1 MNEFKTCHPM
11 VNFLYF
17 FLVIGFTMF
26 LMHPVS
32 LGITLFCAILY
43 SFVLKGKRKAL
54 KSIGVAVFVILITAI
69 LNPLFSHYGVTV
81 ITYLPTGNPLTAE
94 SICYGIAA
102 GVMLS
107 SVLLYFSCFNMV
119 LSSDKFTYLFGRI
132 IPKLSMVFSMII
144 RFVPTLISRLKEISA
159 VQKTLGRDISKGGI
173 IKRVKCGIKILS
185 VLITWSLENAIET
198 ADSMKSRGYG
208 LSGRT
213 SYTIFKLEKRDKL
226 MLLSMGIL
234 SAVILWGILSGK
246 LNYSYFPVLY
256 TEKLSFLSLCMHTA
270 YLFLCLTPVL
280 LEWREAIRWNVIKSK
295 I

>member
-32 LGITLFCAILY
+32 LGITFFCAILY

-94 SICYGIAA
+94 SIYYGLAA

-132 IPKLSMVFSMII
+132 IPKLSMVFSMIM

-173 IKRVKCGIKILS
+173 IKRIKCGIKILS
-185 VLITWSLENAIET
+185 ILITWSLENAIET

-234 SAVILWGILSGK
+234 SAVILWGILSGELK
-246 LNYSYFPVLY
+246 YSYFPVIY

-270 YLFLCLTPVL
+270 YFLLCLTPVL
-280 LEWREAIRWNVIKSK
+280 FEWREAVRWSAIKSK

>member
-1 MNEFKTCHPM
+1 MNEFKSCHPI

-17 FLVIGFTMF
+17 FLAIGFTMF

-32 LGITLFCAILY
+32 LGITLLCAVLY
-43 SFVLKGKRKAL
+43 TFVLKGKEKAL
-54 KSIGVAVFVILITAI
+54 RSVGLAIFVILFTAI

-81 ITYLPTGNPLTAE
+81 ITYLPSGNPLTAE
-94 SICYGIAA
+94 SIYYGIAA

-107 SVLLYFSCFNMV
+107 SVLLYFSCSNMV
-119 LSSDKFTYLFGRI
+119 LTSDKFTYLFGRI
-132 IPKLSMVFSMII
+132 IPKLSMVFSMIM
-144 RFVPTLISRLKEISA
+144 RFIPTLISRLKEISA

-173 IKRVKCGIKILS
+173 MKRIKCGIKFLS
-185 VLITWSLENAIET
+185 ILITWSLENAIET

-213 SYTIFKLEKRDKL
+213 SYTIFKLQKRDKL

-234 SAVILWGILSGK
+234 SAVILCGILSGELK
-246 LNYSYFPVLY
+246 FSYFPVLY
-256 TEKLSFLSLCMHTA
+256 TEKLNLLSLCLHTA
-270 YLFLCLTPVL
+270 YFLLCLTPVL
-280 LEWREAIRWNVIKSK
+280 LEWREALRWNAINSK

>member
-1 MNEFKTCHPM
+1 MNEFKSCHPI

-32 LGITLFCAILY
+32 LGITLLCAVLY
-43 SFVLKGKRKAL
+43 TFVLKGKKEAL
-54 KSIGVAVFVILITAI
+54 KSIGLVVFVILITAI

-107 SVLLYFSCFNMV
+107 SVLLYFSCSNMV
-119 LSSDKFTYLFGRI
+119 LTSDKFTYLFGRI
-132 IPKLSMVFSMII
+132 IPKLSMVFSMIL
-144 RFVPTLISRLKEISA
+144 RFVPTLISRLKEIFA
-159 VQKTLGRDISKGGI
+159 VQKTLGRDISKGSI
-173 IKRVKCGIKILS
+173 IKRIKCGIKILS
-185 VLITWSLENAIET
+185 ILITWSLENAIET

-234 SAVILWGILSGK
+234 SAIILWGILSGE
-246 LNYSYFPVLY
+246 LRYSYFPIYY
-256 TEKLSFLSLCMHTA
+256 TEKLSFFPLCLHTA
-270 YLFLCLTPVL
+270 YFLLCLTPVL
-280 LEWREAIRWNVIKSK
+280 LEWREAVRWNVIKSK

>member
-1 MNEFKTCHPM
+1 MNEFKSCHPI

-43 SFVLKGKRKAL
+43 TFVLKGKRKAL
-54 KSIGVAVFVILITAI
+54 KSMGLAVFVILITAI

-107 SVLLYFSCFNMV
+107 SVLLYFSCSNMV
-119 LSSDKFTYLFGRI
+119 LTSDKFTYLFGRI
-132 IPKLSMVFSMII
+132 IPKLSMVFSMIL

-173 IKRVKCGIKILS
+173 IKRIKCGIKILS
-185 VLITWSLENAIET
+185 ILITWSLENAIET

-234 SAVILWGILSGK
+234 SAVILWGILSGGLK
-246 LNYSYFPVLY
+246 YSYFPVYY
-256 TEKLSFLSLCMHTA
+256 TENLSFLPLFLHTA
-270 YLFLCLTPVL
+270 YFLLCLTPVL
-280 LEWREAIRWNVIKSK
+280 FEWREAVRWNVIKSK

>member
-1 MNEFKTCHPM
+1 
-11 VNFLYF
+11 
-17 FLVIGFTMF
+17 MF

-32 LGITLFCAILY
+32 LGITLFCAVLY
-43 SFVLKGKRKAL
+43 TFVLKGKRKAL
-54 KSIGVAVFVILITAI
+54 KSMGVAVFVILFTAI

-94 SICYGIAA
+94 SCYYGIAA

-107 SVLLYFSCFNMV
+107 SVLLYFSCSNMV
-119 LSSDKFTYLFGRI
+119 LTSDKFTYLFGRI
-132 IPKLSMVFSMII
+132 IPKLSMVFSMIL

-185 VLITWSLENAIET
+185 ILITWSLENAIET

>member
-256 TEKLSFLSLCMHTA
+256 TKKLSFLSLCMHTA

>member
-1 MNEFKTCHPM
+1 MNEFKSCHPI

-32 LGITLFCAILY
+32 LGITLFCAVLY
-43 SFVLKGKRKAL
+43 TFVLKGKRKAL
-54 KSIGVAVFVILITAI
+54 KSMGLAVFVILITAI

-94 SICYGIAA
+94 SCYYGIAA

-107 SVLLYFSCFNMV
+107 SVLLYFSCSNMV
-119 LSSDKFTYLFGRI
+119 LTSDKFTYLFGRI
-132 IPKLSMVFSMII
+132 IPKLSMVFSMIL

-173 IKRVKCGIKILS
+173 IKRIKCGIKILS
-185 VLITWSLENAIET
+185 ILITWSLENAIET

-226 MLLSMGIL
+226 MLLSMGVL
-234 SAVILWGILSGK
+234 SAVILWGILSGELK
-246 LNYSYFPVLY
+246 YSYFPVFY

-280 LEWREAIRWNVIKSK
+280 LEWREAVRWNAIKSK

>member
-1 MNEFKTCHPM
+1 MNEFKTCHPI
-11 VNFLYF
+11 VNVLYF

-32 LGITLFCAILY
+32 LGITLFCAVVY
-43 SFVLKGKRKAL
+43 TFVLKGKCEAL
-54 KSIGVAVFVILITAI
+54 KSMGLACFVILFTAI
-69 LNPLFSHYGVTV
+69 LNPLFSHNGMTV

-107 SVLLYFSCFNMV
+107 SVLLYFSCSNMV
-119 LSSDKFTYLFGRI
+119 LTSDKFTYLFGRI
-132 IPKLSMVFSMII
+132 IPKLSMVFSMIM

-159 VQKTLGRDISKGGI
+159 VQKTLGRDISKGSI
-173 IKRVKCGIKILS
+173 IKRIKCGIKILS
-185 VLITWSLENAIET
+185 ILITWSLENAIET

-226 MLLSMGIL
+226 MLLSMGIF
-234 SAVILWGILSGK
+234 SAVILYGILSGGLK
-246 LNYSYFPVLY
+246 YSYFPVCY
-256 TEKLSFLSLCMHTA
+256 TEKPSIFSLCLHTA
-270 YLFLCLTPVL
+270 YFLLCLTPVL
-280 LEWREAIRWNVIKSK
+280 LEWREAIRWNAIKSK

>member
-1 MNEFKTCHPM
+1 MNEFKSCHPI
-11 VNFLYF
+11 VNFFYF

-32 LGITLFCAILY
+32 LGITLFCAVLY
-43 SFVLKGKRKAL
+43 NFVLKGKREAL
-54 KSIGVAVFVILITAI
+54 KSMGLAVFVILITAI

-102 GVMLS
+102 GIMLS
-107 SVLLYFSCFNMV
+107 SVLLYFSCSNMV
-119 LSSDKFTYLFGRI
+119 LTSDKFTYLFGRI
-132 IPKLSMVFSMII
+132 IPKLSMVFSMIL
-144 RFVPTLISRLKEISA
+144 RFIPTLISRLKEISA
-159 VQKTLGRDISKGGI
+159 VQKSLGRDISKGSI
-173 IKRVKCGIKILS
+173 IKRIKCGIKILS
-185 VLITWSLENAIET
+185 ILVTWSLENAIET

-226 MLLSMGIL
+226 MLLSMSIL
-234 SAVILWGILSGK
+234 SAVILWGMMSGE
-246 LNYSYFPVLY
+246 LRYSYFPIYY
-256 TEKLSFLSLCMHTA
+256 TEKLSFLSFCLHTS
-270 YLFLCLTPVL
+270 YFLLCLTPVL
-280 LEWREAIRWNVIKSK
+280 FEWREAVRWNVIKSK

>member
-1 MNEFKTCHPM
+1 MNEFKSCHPM

-32 LGITLFCAILY
+32 LGITLFCAVLY
-43 SFVLKGKRKAL
+43 TFVLKGKRKAL
-54 KSIGVAVFVILITAI
+54 KSMGVAVFVILFTAI

-94 SICYGIAA
+94 SCYYGIAA

-107 SVLLYFSCFNMV
+107 SVLLYFSCSNMV
-119 LSSDKFTYLFGRI
+119 LTSDKFTYLFGRI
-132 IPKLSMVFSMII
+132 IPKLSMVFSMIL

-280 LEWREAIRWNVIKSK
+280 LEWREAVRWNAIKSK

>member
-1 MNEFKTCHPM
+1 MNEFKSCHPM

-32 LGITLFCAILY
+32 LGITLFCAVLY
-43 SFVLKGKRKAL
+43 TFVLKGKRKAL
-54 KSIGVAVFVILITAI
+54 KSMGVAVFVILFTAI

-107 SVLLYFSCFNMV
+107 SVLLYFSCSNMV
-119 LSSDKFTYLFGRI
+119 LTSDKFTYLFGRI
-132 IPKLSMVFSMII
+132 IPKLSMVFSMIL

>member
-1 MNEFKTCHPM
+1 MNEFKSCHPI

-54 KSIGVAVFVILITAI
+54 KSMGVAVFVILFTAI

-94 SICYGIAA
+94 SCYYGIAA

-107 SVLLYFSCFNMV
+107 SVLLYFSCSNMV
-119 LSSDKFTYLFGRI
+119 LTSDKFTYLFGRI
-132 IPKLSMVFSMII
+132 IPKLSMVFSMIL

-173 IKRVKCGIKILS
+173 IKRIKCGIKILS
-185 VLITWSLENAIET
+185 ILITWSLENAIET

-280 LEWREAIRWNVIKSK
+280 LEWRETVRWNVIKSK

>member
-1 MNEFKTCHPM
+1 
-11 VNFLYF
+11 
-17 FLVIGFTMF
+17 MF

-32 LGITLFCAILY
+32 LGITLFCAVLY
-43 SFVLKGKRKAL
+43 TFVLKGRRDAF
-54 KSIGVAVFVILITAI
+54 KSLGITVFVILITAI

-107 SVLLYFSCFNMV
+107 SVLLYFSCCNEV
-119 LSSDKFTYLFGRI
+119 LTSDKFTYLFGRI
-132 IPKLSMVFSMII
+132 IPKLSMVFSMIL

-159 VQKTLGRDISKGGI
+159 VQKTLGRDISKRSI
-173 IKRVKCGIKILS
+173 IKRIKCGIKILS
-185 VLITWSLENAIET
+185 TLITWSLENAIET

-213 SYTIFKLEKRDKL
+213 SYTIFTLEKRDKT

-234 SAVILWGILSGK
+234 SVVMVWGIMSGELK
-246 LNYSYFPVLY
+246 YSYFPVLY
-256 TEKLSFLSLCMHTA
+256 TGKLSFATVFLHTA
-270 YLFLCLTPVL
+270 YFLLCAVPVL
-280 LEWREAIRWNVIKSK
+280 FEWREAVRWNAIKSK

>member
-1 MNEFKTCHPM
+1 MNEFRSCHPI

-132 IPKLSMVFSMII
+132 IPKLSMVFSMIM

-185 VLITWSLENAIET
+185 ILITWSLENAIET

>member
-32 LGITLFCAILY
+32 LGITLFCAVLY

-54 KSIGVAVFVILITAI
+54 KSMGVAVFVILITAI

-94 SICYGIAA
+94 SCYYGIAA

-107 SVLLYFSCFNMV
+107 SVLLYFSCSNMV
-119 LSSDKFTYLFGRI
+119 LTSDKFTYLFGRI
-132 IPKLSMVFSMII
+132 IPKLSMVFSMILH
-144 RFVPTLISRLKEISA
+144 FVPTLISRLKEISA

-280 LEWREAIRWNVIKSK
+280 LEWRETVRWNVIKSK

>member
-1 MNEFKTCHPM
+1 
-11 VNFLYF
+11 
-17 FLVIGFTMF
+17 MF

>member
-1 MNEFKTCHPM
+1 MNEFKSCHPI

-32 LGITLFCAILY
+32 LGITLFCAVLY
-43 SFVLKGKRKAL
+43 TFVLKGKRKAL
-54 KSIGVAVFVILITAI
+54 KSMGVAVFVILFTAI

-94 SICYGIAA
+94 SCYYGIAA

-107 SVLLYFSCFNMV
+107 SVLLYFSCSNMV
-119 LSSDKFTYLFGRI
+119 LTSDKFTYLFGRI
-132 IPKLSMVFSMII
+132 IPKLSMVFSMILH
-144 RFVPTLISRLKEISA
+144 FVPTLISRLKEISA

-280 LEWREAIRWNVIKSK
+280 LEWRETVRWNVIKSK